1 MTFDPRDWTVQ
12 GYLRRYG
19 YPNSAIERLR
29 RDCLTGIDSAT
40 GKPLSEIE
48 PRLRR
53 FVCAQYMAWIH
64 HLIKESVGSLK
75 TSAAYPVLETLYY
88 GCPEVARR
96 VESVISDLGENAEE
110 TEEGNYV
117 LKGMTELEQRMYLD
131 NIIKELYTKFMEF
144 LRDKLGDFYY
154 EVQDYFIDRCV
165 SFGISPLPEKLPRPV
180 GAAEVAGVGVSEK
193 TERPERPKNIE
204 ELTRKLKE
212 LENIQKFIEKEVE
225 KVKKEVED
233 IKKEIESTMK
243 RMLEE

>member
-19 YPNSAIERLR
+19 YPNTAIERLR

-96 VESVISDLGENAEE
+96 VESVISDLAENVEE

-117 LKGMTELEQRMYLD
+117 LKGMTELEQRIYLD

-165 SFGISPLPEKLPRPV
+165 DFGISPLPEKLPRPK
-180 GAAEVAGVGVSEK
+180 GEVSVSERAEK
-193 TERPERPKNIE
+193 PKNIE
-204 ELTRKLKE
+204 ELTKKLKE
-212 LENIQKFIEKEVE
+212 LSGVQKIVEREAEEIRKEI
-225 KVKKEVED
+225 ED
-233 IKKEIESTMK
+233 IKNKIESEM
-243 RMLEE
+243 RRILEE